1 MSRPEAIYGPF
12 QPLSSHISMTDPL
25 MEIFLQDTGSHSTS
39 VSGNN
44 PLDTFMVDQ
53 NKISE

>member
-39 VSGNN
+39 VSGNI